1 MTPRKAIGIALS
13 CLTMTLLIGCEQP
26 ATSMEQA
33 MKAPPRPAELDMLDK
48 WVGNWNG
55 TGEMTMYTKE
65 GAKPMTA
72 TYNERIE
79 WIAGRQFL
87 LSRSEMNMGEGE
99 TMQMAGIM
107 GWDKNEQEIH
117 GWNFMSNGDTETME
131 MEYNQTAGIWEMEGQ
146 GKNPMTGQSAR
157 SEGTMKMVD
166 DNTIEW
172 QFTMW
177 DSWKLNKV
185 MDGKGTSKKQ

>member
-1 MTPRKAIGIALS
+1 
-13 CLTMTLLIGCEQP
+13 MTLLIGCEQQT
-26 ATSMEQA
+26 TSMEQA
-33 MKAPPRPAELDMLDK
+33 MKPPPRPAELDMLDK

-55 TGEMTMYTKE
+55 TSEMTMYTKE
-65 GAKPMTA
+65 GAKPMKA
-72 TYNERIE
+72 TFNEHIE

-87 LSRSEMNMGEGE
+87 LARSEMNMGEGE

-107 GWDKNEQEIH
+107 GWDKDEQEIH

-131 MEYNQTAGIWEMEGQ
+131 MEYNQTAGVWEMEGQ
-146 GKNPMTGQSAR
+146 GKNPMTGQPVR

-166 DNTIEW
+166 DNTLEW

-177 DSWKLNKV
+177 DSWKLNKI